1 MEEWQV
7 SALKHA
13 KDEAPRECCGLV
25 LIVKGRKRY
34 WPCRNLSEDDKFFVM
49 DPMDYA
55 RGEDFGTVL
64 AIVHSH
70 PTTPAIASEADK
82 MACEQYKKPWYIISL
97 LGDRWC
103 FISPSGYQAP
113 LIGREW
119 VWGVSD
125 CWTLV
130 RDWYKREMGLKLR
143 DWDRPVSADAF
154 RRSPLFE
161 SCLAE
166 TGFVDTG
173 LNVPEK
179 GDAVLMRL
187 DGSPGLNHVAI
198 FVGDQKILHQLQG
211 RLSSR
216 DRWDSYWQK
225 VTGRIVRYSG

>member
-7 SALKHA
+7 AALEHA
-13 KDEAPRECCGLV
+13 KAEAPRECCGLV
-25 LIVKGRKRY
+25 LIIKGRKRY
-34 WPCRNLSEDDKFFVM
+34 WPCKNLSEDNNFFVM

-55 RGEDFGTVL
+55 RGEDTGTVI

-82 MACEQYKKPWYIISL
+82 MACEQYKLPWHIVSL
-97 LGDRWC
+97 LGDSWC
-103 FISPSGYQAP
+103 SIRPIGYEAP

-173 LNVPEK
+173 NDLPEK

-198 FVGDQKILHQLQG
+198 FVGEQKILHQLQG

>member
-7 SALKHA
+7 SALEHA
-13 KDEAPRECCGLV
+13 KAEAPRECCGLV
-25 LIVKGRKRY
+25 LIIKGRKRY
-34 WPCRNLSEDDKFFVM
+34 WPCKNLSEDNNFFVM

-55 RGEDFGTVL
+55 RGEDTGTVI

-82 MACEQYKKPWYIISL
+82 MACEQYKLPWYIVSL
-97 LGDRWC
+97 LGNRWC
-103 FISPSGYQAP
+103 SIRPNGYEAP

-173 LNVPEK
+173 NDLPEK

-198 FVGDQKILHQLQG
+198 FVGEQKILHQLQG

>member
-1 MEEWQV
+1 M
-7 SALKHA
+7 
-13 KDEAPRECCGLV
+13 
-25 LIVKGRKRY
+25 
-34 WPCRNLSEDDKFFVM
+34 
-49 DPMDYA
+49 
-55 RGEDFGTVL
+55 
-64 AIVHSH
+64 
-70 PTTPAIASEADK
+70 
-82 MACEQYKKPWYIISL
+82 
-97 LGDRWC
+97 
-103 FISPSGYQAP
+103 
-113 LIGREW
+113 
-119 VWGVSD
+119 
-125 CWTLV
+125 
-130 RDWYKREMGLKLR
+130 R

-173 LNVPEK
+173 NDLPEK

-198 FVGDQKILHQLQG
+198 FVGEQKILHQLQG